1 MANHTDFDEPHKTL
15 ISKSMT
21 YNNWV
26 HIGQV
31 ISIAKYNSNLFYVES
46 FTQKHRQ
53 VAPWRSATTTP
64 QLIKML
70 ETMPSIP
77 V

>member
-46 FTQKHRQ
+46 FTQKAQTRGSMEKRDNH
-53 VAPWRSATTTP
+53 ATTN
-64 QLIKML
+64 
-70 ETMPSIP
+70 
-77 V
+77 